1 MADKAQPVHML
12 LDHELLSRIDDFRF
26 AQRFESRTA
35 AIKWLLNWALSKNRF
50 GSWISSR
57 FPAMPR

>member
-12 LDHELLSRIDDFRF
+12 FDNELLSRIDDFRF

-35 AIKWLLNWALSKNRF
+35 AIKWLLNWALSKKPVRKLDE
-50 GSWISSR
+50 
-57 FPAMPR
+57 